1 MNIQNISK
9 DKGKTTIELSADELV
24 IICNALYS
32 QLDEK
37 KDSDRF
43 LQLYSD
49 MMLARDLCQYGHVD
63 NFCLSNIVECR
74 NSMENGLDGVLSDED
89 IETFK
94 SYLGDYD
101 MPIAFRNTDWQR
113 VYKKIVGE
121 HGQAIDYKKIRQWMG
136 IDDEEEEF

>member
-9 DKGKTTIELSADELV
+9 DKRESTIELSADELV

-63 NFCLSNIVECR
+63 NFCLSNIVKCR

-89 IETFK
+89 IDTFN
-94 SYLGDYD
+94 SYLEDND
-101 MPIAFRNTDWQR
+101 MPIAFQNTDWQR
-113 VYKKIVGE
+113 VYKKIVGK
-121 HGQAIDYKKIRQWMG
+121 HGQRLIMKK
-136 IDDEEEEF
+136 